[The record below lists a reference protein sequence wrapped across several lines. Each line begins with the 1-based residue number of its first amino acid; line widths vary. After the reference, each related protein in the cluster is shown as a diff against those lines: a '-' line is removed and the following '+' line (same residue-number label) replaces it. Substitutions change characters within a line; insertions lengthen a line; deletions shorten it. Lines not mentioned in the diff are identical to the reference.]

1 MNGKSELQNTLIL
14 FKNYLDTLFFVFINF
29 TKSFCEYIRM
39 ENQGNNNEN
48 IESKYL
54 QNMQNKTYLKIKK
67 SFLELEKDFIG
78 LNGRELKDREEKN

>member
-14 FKNYLDTLFFVFINF
+14 FKNYLNTLFFVFINF

>member
-14 FKNYLDTLFFVFINF
+14 FKNYLNTLFFVFINF

-39 ENQGNNNEN
+39 ENQVNNNEN